1 MRERRRR
8 DVWGRTVV
16 YVRVSVVACDRGT
29 PRTLKRTRAWEYIAR
44 LRWRASF
51 FVISMS
57 WEVYGMLTVLRTS

>member
-1 MRERRRR
+1 
-8 DVWGRTVV
+8 V

-57 WEVYGMLTVLRTS
+57 WEVYGMLTVLRRS